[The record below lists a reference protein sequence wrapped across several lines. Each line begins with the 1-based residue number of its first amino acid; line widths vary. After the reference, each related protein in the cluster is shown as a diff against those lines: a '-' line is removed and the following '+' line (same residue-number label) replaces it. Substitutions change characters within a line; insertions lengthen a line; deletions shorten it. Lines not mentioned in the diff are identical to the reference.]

1 MNFPCP
7 KPLDNAALVMS
18 FATNTLLFMSKPDPF
33 QTPESQFN
41 WSRCDFEQRFG
52 FKGGRFTAPNNV
64 FTFIL
69 GCLLTV
75 IFFALVIYLAKPIP
89 GLAPYTDM
97 FLERGIIPYAT
108 MLLFMWAMSIL
119 FVKSRKLALQ
129 RKVLRIQPVPVEP
142 DFVLN
147 RETAKE
153 VLTRLRGIADNTSH
167 FLLMNRVDRALSNL
181 QNIGH
186 IADISDIL
194 RTQTQYDE
202 EQLASGYGLLNGF
215 VWAIPVLG
223 FIGTVLGLSHA
234 IGAFGA
240 TLRAG
245 TDLTGLR
252 ASLQTVAGGLGLG
265 TFMQNKESAFL
276 DECNE
281 YCHAHIISKLKLI

>member
-1 MNFPCP
+1 
-7 KPLDNAALVMS
+7 
-18 FATNTLLFMSKPDPF
+18 MSKVDPF
-33 QTPESQFN
+33 NAPETELN
-41 WSRCDFEQRFG
+41 WSKCDIEQRFG
-52 FKGGRFTAPNNV
+52 FHGGRFTAPNNV
-64 FTFIL
+64 FTFLL
-69 GCLLTV
+69 GCVGTV
-75 IFFALVIYLAKPIP
+75 IFFALIIYLAKPVQA
-89 GLAPYTDM
+89 LAPYTDM
-97 FLERGIIPYAT
+97 FLARGIIPYVT
-108 MLLFMWAMSIL
+108 ILFFSWSMAIL

-129 RKVLRIQPVPVEP
+129 RKALKIMPVPIDP

-153 VLTRLRGIADNTSH
+153 VLIRLRSIADETNR
-167 FLLMNRVDRALSNL
+167 FLLLNRVDRALSNL

-186 IADISDIL
+186 IADVSDIL

-215 VWAIPVLG
+215 TWAIPVLG

-265 TFMQNKESAFL
+265 FDTTLIALVSTLIIQLLLTFMQNKESAFL

>member
-1 MNFPCP
+1 MT
-7 KPLDNAALVMS
+7 KE
-18 FATNTLLFMSKPDPF
+18 DPF
-33 QTPESQFN
+33 TERDSQFN
-41 WSRCDFEQRFG
+41 WAKCDIEQRFG
-52 FKGGRFTAPNNV
+52 FKGGRFTAPNNI
-64 FTFIL
+64 FTFIF
-69 GCLLTV
+69 GCFLTV
-75 IFFALVIYLAKPIP
+75 VFFALVIYLAKPVSI
-89 GLAPYTDM
+89 LSPYTNM
-97 FLERGIIPYAT
+97 FLERGTIPYAT
-108 MLLFMWAMSIL
+108 MLLFFWSIAIL
-119 FVKSRKLALQ
+119 FVKSQKLSLQ
-129 RKVLRIQPVPVEP
+129 RKVLKIQPVPIDP

-153 VLTRLRGIADNTSH
+153 VLMRLRGIADETTN

-234 IGAFGA
+234 IGAFGE

-245 TDLTGLR
+245 TDLNGLR

-265 TFMQNKESAFL
+265 FDTTLIALVCTLIIQLLLTFMQNKESEFL

-281 YCHAHIISKLKLI
+281 YCHAHIISKLKLA